1 MTIRIRD
8 ITKFLIIPDIPN
20 VRAPL
25 KALTFRLSSTQRT
38 KLQYLAAVRGI
49 DESQLVRDAIEFLFH
64 ENAEMLAKRFS
75 PEMIFGEFE
84 RRLDRVTLAELTPE
98 LLTLNPNNHSPTRR
112 KILEVFKRRV
122 AELAVQHSPSLQ
134 LSSPFQLSWGE
145 TTHAA
150 AERLIQETGTK
161 AESPLRGMKGAQ
173 KKPVPFT

>member
-1 MTIRIRD
+1 M
-8 ITKFLIIPDIPN
+8 KFLTIPDIPN

-25 KALTFRLSSTQRT
+25 KPLTFRLSSTQRT
-38 KLQYLAAVRGI
+38 KLQYLAAIRGI

-64 ENAEMLAKRFS
+64 ENADLLSKRFS

-84 RRLDRVTLAELTPE
+84 RRIDRVTLAELTPE
-98 LLTLNPNNHSPTRR
+98 LLTLNPDDHSPTRR

-122 AELAVQHSPSLQ
+122 AELAVKDGPSLQ

-150 AERLIQETGTK
+150 AERLIQETGPK
-161 AESPLRGMKGAQ
+161 AASSMKGAQ
-173 KKPVPFT
+173 KKPVPFS